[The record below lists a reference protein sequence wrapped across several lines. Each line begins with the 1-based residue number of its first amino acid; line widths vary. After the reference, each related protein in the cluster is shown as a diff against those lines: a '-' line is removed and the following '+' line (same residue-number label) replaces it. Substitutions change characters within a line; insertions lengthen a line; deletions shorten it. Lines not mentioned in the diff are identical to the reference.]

1 MDKEDQQVGKSGQS
15 GQERESMKRATLLMM
30 PCTVSQL
37 LSAAEVNG
45 AFRIGDLELN
55 QISVVGVVRRCVPSE
70 VKIQYS
76 VDDMTGPPIDV
87 TQWVNSEAPG
97 VPCSSVVLGQY
108 VKVIGRLR
116 NIQGQRSLLAGNV
129 RHVED
134 LNEITSH
141 MLEVVQAHM
150 QRSRNAHDRVGDMH
164 TNRMDIP
171 GTVNSDIR
179 VDGHSEEKA
188 AYGLSTIQRQVRTVI
203 KSCSLHDGIS
213 FMDLSME
220 LGFLSSTSIRWTLQF
235 LLHEGFIYST
245 IDEDHFKSI

>member
-1 MDKEDQQVGKSGQS
+1 MDKEDQQVGKSRQT
-15 GQERESMKRATLLMM
+15 GQERERGRLQIM

-37 LSAAEVNG
+37 LSTAEVNG

-97 VPCSSVVLGQY
+97 VPCSSDVLGQY
-108 VKVIGRLR
+108 VKVIGSLR

-150 QRSRNAHDRVGDMH
+150 QRSRIAHERVGDMH

-171 GTVNSDIR
+171 GTVNSDRR

-188 AYGLSTIQRQVRTVI
+188 AYGLSTIQRQVWTAI
-203 KSCSLHDGIS
+203 KTCSLHDGIS

-220 LGFLSSTSIRWTLQF
+220 LGFLSSTSIRRTLQF

>member
-1 MDKEDQQVGKSGQS
+1 MDKEDQQVGKSRQS
-15 GQERESMKRATLLMM
+15 GQERERGRLQII

-37 LSAAEVNG
+37 LSTAEVNG

-97 VPCSSVVLGQY
+97 VPCSSDVLGQY
-108 VKVIGRLR
+108 VKVIGSLR
-116 NIQGQRSLLAGNV
+116 NIKGQRSLLAGNV

-150 QRSRNAHDRVGDMH
+150 QCSRNAHERVW
-164 TNRMDIP
+164 
-171 GTVNSDIR
+171 
-179 VDGHSEEKA
+179 
-188 AYGLSTIQRQVRTVI
+188 TVI
-203 KSCSLHDGIS
+203 KSCSLQDGIS

-220 LGFLSSTSIRWTLQF
+220 LGFLNRTSIRRTLQF
-235 LLHEGFIYST
+235 LLHEGLIYST